1 MISNRL
7 GQFRQVWQ
15 WVFRTF
21 HSLYFLWENAIF
33 AQFSKTSEKEK
44 CDFERSSSNKAS
56 GYNGKLSGKVLVLN
70 QNYEA
75 MSICNVQRAIILLYL
90 GKAELIASRDSSMIR
105 SVSFSMRF
113 PTIVRLRIYIRVP
126 YKKIVLSRKNIL
138 RRDLYRCQYCGR
150 SDGALTIDHVIPKSK
165 GGDDSWE
172 NLLTACI
179 TCNNKK
185 GDRTPEEA
193 RMSPLRKPTKPSHIT
208 FMKHFVGRIDDDWKP
223 YLYMV

>member
-1 MISNRL
+1 ML
-7 GQFRQVWQ
+7 
-15 WVFRTF
+15 
-21 HSLYFLWENAIF
+21 FLNK
-33 AQFSKTSEKEK
+33 FSKPSEKEK
-44 CDFERSSSNKAS
+44 CDFERSSTHTPVS
-56 GYNGKLSGKVLVLN
+56 YNGKLSGKVLVLN

-90 GKAELIASRDSSMIR
+90 GKAELIASKDSRLIR
-105 SVSFSMRF
+105 SVSLSMRF

-138 RRDLYRCQYCGR
+138 RRDLYHCQYCGR
-150 SDGALTIDHVIPKSK
+150 TDGALTIDHVIPKSK

-193 RMSPLRKPTKPSHIT
+193 KMSLIRKPAKPSHIT